1 MPIRNIA
8 VVGAGLMGT
17 NIALDFAAAGFE
29 VAVTDARPEALDV
42 SRETA
47 RVNTE
52 ALAANGLLR
61 DSVATVLARLKY
73 RKQLGETVRSADLIL
88 EAIAEKLD
96 LKRTLFAELEKLVP
110 PHAILASNTSS
121 FMPSLLAANLARPE
135 RFLVAHYWN
144 PAHLLPLVE
153 LVPSPKT
160 SAETLEAVRAL
171 LAGLGKRPVVL
182 KKEVPGFVGNRLAFA
197 LQREAMSLAAQGV
210 ATPEEIDAVARL
222 SFGRRV
228 PVSGVFQTADIGGLD
243 VYLAICASL
252 FPNLASDTEPPA
264 ALQEKVAQGRLGLKT
279 GAGWSSYTPEEA
291 AALRARLNAELIR
304 RAQDDRS
311 A

>member
-1 MPIRNIA
+1 MPIQKIA

-29 VAVTDARPEALDV
+29 VAVTDARPEALAT

-47 RVNTE
+47 RANAE
-52 ALAANGLLR
+52 ALAANRLLR
-61 DSVATVLARLKY
+61 EPAAAVLARIRY
-73 RKQLGETVRSADLIL
+73 REQLVEALRAADLVL
-88 EAIAEKLD
+88 EAIAENLD
-96 LKRTLFAELEKLVP
+96 LKRGLFAELEQLAP
-110 PHAILASNTSS
+110 PQAILASNTSS
-121 FMPSLLAANLARPE
+121 LMPSLLAANLARPE

-153 LVPSPKT
+153 LVPSPST
-160 SAETLEAVRAL
+160 SKEVLEAVREL
-171 LAGLGKRPVVL
+171 LTRIGKRPVIL
-182 KKEVPGFVGNRLAFA
+182 RKEVPGFIGNRLAFA
-197 LQREAMSLAAQGV
+197 LQREAMALVAHGV

-228 PVSGVFQTADIGGLD
+228 PATGIFQTADLGGLD

-252 FPNLASDTEPPA
+252 FPNLACDIEPLA
-264 ALQEKVAQGRLGLKT
+264 ALRERVAQGKLGLKT
-279 GAGWSSYTPEEA
+279 GAGWFSYSPEEA
-291 AALRARLNAELIR
+291 AALRAKLNAELLR